1 MKLFVGAV
9 SASLIVAASAAQAG
23 PLAPSGVAG
32 ASPYQTVSDIDEPYY
47 SEAPPPVPAPVP
59 GPAPR
64 YGYGPGPDYGYRPPA
79 PVYAPRPD
87 VYRQEPYRQ
96 DSYRQDTYR
105 QDSYRQDGYRPD
117 YGYAPAVLPIQE
129 VYAIVRDNGFSP
141 LGQPRQRGYTYV
153 ISVLDRGGEDG
164 RLVIDARSGGIVRFV
179 PALQWNDDYER
190 MRYVPGQELPSRDVP
205 APIVPRGGLD
215 DRTDNLP
222 PPTVIK
228 ADPRLLHAM
237 PVVPSAPSHENRSA
251 SLAPSKP
258 AGPAPHAAAPIVPQ
272 SAAAQP
278 KPAEPKLAPQAT
290 ASVAPAPSAA
300 VQATPEQKP
309 AAPLLPTEPMPPA
322 QGLE

>member
-1 MKLFVGAV
+1 
-9 SASLIVAASAAQAG
+9 
-23 PLAPSGVAG
+23 
-32 ASPYQTVSDIDEPYY
+32 
-47 SEAPPPVPAPVP
+47 
-59 GPAPR
+59 
-64 YGYGPGPDYGYRPPA
+64 
-79 PVYAPRPD
+79 
-87 VYRQEPYRQ
+87 
-96 DSYRQDTYR
+96 
-105 QDSYRQDGYRPD
+105 
-117 YGYAPAVLPIQE
+117 
-129 VYAIVRDNGFSP
+129 
-141 LGQPRQRGYTYV
+141 
-153 ISVLDRGGEDG
+153 
-164 RLVIDARSGGIVRFV
+164 VIDARSGRIVRFV

-278 KPAEPKLAPQAT
+278 KPAEPKLAPQCKRRLNR
-290 ASVAPAPSAA
+290 SRQPHCCRRSRCRRRRGWSNESRQSFYSAA
-300 VQATPEQKP
+300 DQTKESS
-309 AAPLLPTEPMPPA
+309 PA
-322 QGLE
+322 QAGDPVDTGVSIFTTVSAYWMPRFRGA

>member
-23 PLAPSGVAG
+23 PLAPSGIAL

-47 SEAPPPVPAPVP
+47 SEAPPPVLVP

-96 DSYRQDTYR
+96 DSYRQD
-105 QDSYRQDGYRPD
+105 GYRPD
-117 YGYAPAVLPIQE
+117 YGYAPAFLPIQE

-141 LGQPRQRGYTYV
+141 LGQPRQRGYNYV

-164 RLVIDARSGGIVRFV
+164 RLVIDARSGRIVRFV

-190 MRYVPGQELPSRDVP
+190 MRYVPGQELPVRELP
-205 APIVPRGGLD
+205 GQIVPRAGLG

-228 ADPRLLHAM
+228 ADPRLLHAT
-237 PVVPSAPSHENRSA
+237 PAVPAAPYPENRSA

-258 AGPAPHAAAPIVPQ
+258 VGPATRPIVPSTPQ
-272 SAAAQP
+272 AAAVQP
-278 KPAEPKLAPQAT
+278 KPVEAGKPAEVKPAPQAT
-290 ASVAPAPSAA
+290 ASVAQPPAAPLH
-300 VQATPEQKP
+300 VTPEQKP
-309 AAPLLPTEPMPPA
+309 ASPLLPTEQMPPA